1 MIFSW
6 LRRRRWRRLLAT
18 PFPSDWLPYLQNN
31 VALYGLLSEVE
42 QAKLRDDLR
51 ILIADKTWEGC
62 GGLTITDE
70 IKVTIAAQASLLLLG
85 MEHDAARL
93 VQKQLYR
100 DHGTTLAGLIAVHG
114 IDPEPYLAFVHD
126 IDLSELQPDPHLIA
140 ALARLP
146 GRRFVFTN
154 GCRNHATRILE
165 RLALANAFDEVW
177 DIRTIGFVP
186 KPAQAAYDA
195 VVKAGGVTPG
205 AAAMFDDIA
214 RNLVVP
220 HELGMTTV
228 WLDGQSD
235 WARQGPEFP
244 VASKA
249 HIDHETRDLCSFLNS
264 LGI

>member
-1 MIFSW
+1 MLSRMNETSPHNLTPADAGAEGGFGHVRDWIFD
-6 LRRRRWRRLLAT
+6 LDNTLYRADNGIFAQIDGRMT
-18 PFPSDWLPYLQNN
+18 QF
-31 VALYGLLSEVE
+31 VA
-42 QAKLRDDLR
+42 K
-51 ILIADKTWEGC
+51 
-62 GGLTITDE
+62 
-70 IKVTIAAQASLLLLG
+70 LLG
-85 MEHDAARL
+85 MERDAARQ

-100 DHGTTLAGLIAVHG
+100 DHGTTLAGLIAVYG

-126 IDLSELQPDPHLIA
+126 IDLSELQPDPALIA
-140 ALARLP
+140 ALTRLP

-165 RLALANAFDEVW
+165 RLALADMFDQVW

-195 VVKAGGVTPG
+195 VVAAGAVTP
-205 AAAMFDDIA
+205 ARAAMFDDIA

-264 LGI
+264 IGI